1 MNRFASQVARVLA
14 AAAVAKTFA
23 DDGRGI
29 TVDETQF
36 PEPGPAPQA
45 AIARK
50 AARSKQEADSAAR
63 QFQVG
68 WIPHT
73 IDCDQKTP
81 LSPRQTFAANKPHRS
96 KSGKRKKK

>member
-1 MNRFASQVARVLA
+1 MNQQ
-14 AAAVAKTFA
+14 A
-23 DDGRGI
+23 DLM
-29 TVDETQF
+29 
-36 PEPGPAPQA
+36 
-45 AIARK
+45 RK
-50 AARSKQEADSAAR
+50 ALRDKRHAEHAAM
-63 QFQVG
+63 QFTVG